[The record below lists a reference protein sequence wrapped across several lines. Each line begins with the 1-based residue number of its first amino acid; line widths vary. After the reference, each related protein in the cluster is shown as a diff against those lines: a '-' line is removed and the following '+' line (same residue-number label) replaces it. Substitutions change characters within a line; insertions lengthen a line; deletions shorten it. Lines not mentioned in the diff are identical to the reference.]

1 MNKEELYELALSDV
15 PKYSLLNEIF
25 AIRDKNIETVDY
37 TIGVNGFI
45 SLDVLNKYI
54 NVITN
59 WNELK
64 EWLKSFQDY
73 HIIQKGKCDNE
84 FNYALVEEDIN
95 VLGDV
100 LQKMQEIESRK

>member
-1 MNKEELYELALSDV
+1 MVSKEDFVKVWKDSSRESILNQFYYEYKTLQEE
-15 PKYSLLNEIF
+15 YN
-25 AIRDKNIETVDY
+25 
-37 TIGVNGFI
+37 
-45 SLDVLNKYI
+45 
-54 NVITN
+54 N